1 MLDIDRVA
9 VNREEQIVECLKAM
23 EADVPSDIA

>member
-9 VNREEQIVECLKAM
+9 VTREEQMVECLKAM
-23 EADVPSDIA
+23 DAEVPRDVV